1 MEEKDKKKNVE
12 NRKEG
17 KNLKIIIN
25 LTNKQFLGG
34 GRNVEFQ
41 NVNSPKISER
51 RNGLFS

>member
-25 LTNKQFLGG
+25 LTNKQFL
-34 GRNVEFQ
+34 VFACLFLIILK
-41 NVNSPKISER
+41 PIS
-51 RNGLFS
+51 